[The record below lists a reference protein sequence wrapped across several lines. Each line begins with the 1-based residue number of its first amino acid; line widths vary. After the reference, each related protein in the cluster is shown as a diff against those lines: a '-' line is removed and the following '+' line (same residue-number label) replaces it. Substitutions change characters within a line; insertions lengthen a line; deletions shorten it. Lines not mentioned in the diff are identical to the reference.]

1 MNFTIAL
8 HLTAYNRLL
17 FFSNPSDKEC
27 NIIGIMRIL
36 VVEDE
41 EKTARSLEKGLIAEG
56 YIVDVAHD
64 GDQAE
69 TMIGA
74 GEYDLILLDWMIPGT
89 YDGPALV
96 KLWRGR
102 NEQAP
107 ILMLTARGTIG
118 DRVEGLNSGADDY
131 LPKPFSFDELVARVK
146 ALLRRPKAHTGNIL
160 KVGDV
165 EIDVLAKAVR
175 KSDKVI
181 HLTAKELQ
189 LLEYLL
195 RHRGEVLSKDQLLDH
210 VWADEA
216 RVQHNTVETFVA
228 NVRKKIGSGDEI
240 IQTVRGY
247 GYRIA

>member
-1 MNFTIAL
+1 M
-8 HLTAYNRLL
+8 Y
-17 FFSNPSDKEC
+17 D
-27 NIIGIMRIL
+27 MRIL

-41 EKTARSLEKGLIAEG
+41 EKTAHSLEKGLSAEG
-56 YIVDVAHD
+56 YIIDVALD

-69 TMIGA
+69 A
-74 GEYDLILLDWMIPGT
+74 LVSASEYDLVLLDWMIPGA
-89 YDGPALV
+89 YDGPALM
-96 KLWRGR
+96 KLWRSR

-107 ILMLTARGTIG
+107 VLMLTAKGTIG
-118 DRVEGLNSGADDY
+118 DKVEGLDSGADDY
-131 LPKPFSFDELVARVK
+131 LPKPFSFDELLARVR

-160 KVGDV
+160 TSGSV
-165 EIDVLAKAVR
+165 EIDTLSKTVHKDGRV
-175 KSDKVI
+175 V

-189 LLEYLL
+189 LLEYLI

-228 NVRKKIGSGDEI
+228 NVRKKIGEGDSV

-247 GYRIA
+247 GYKIA